1 MKNFSFIVMYDIED
15 NYICE
20 FKNYKECA
28 NYFNTS
34 TRVIQSYIC
43 RSKKG
48 IIDKKLDKKHN
59 RWVRLFKEDKQ

>member
-1 MKNFSFIVMYDIED
+1 MILMYDLDD

-28 NYFNTS
+28 RYFNT
-34 TRVIQSYIC
+34 TIKVIHCYIC

-48 IIDKKLDKKHN
+48 IIDKKKDFYHH
-59 RWVRLFKEDKQ
+59 RWVRLFKEDKEVSE

>member
-1 MKNFSFIVMYDIED
+1 MILMYDLED

-34 TRVIQSYIC
+34 IRVIHSYIC
-43 RSKKG
+43 KSKKG
-48 IIDKKLDKKHN
+48 KIDKKRDSKNK
-59 RWVRLFKEDKQ
+59 RWVRLFKDLEC

>member
-1 MKNFSFIVMYDIED
+1 MILMYDLED

-28 NYFNTS
+28 DYFNTS
-34 TRVIQSYIC
+34 VKVIHSHIC

-48 IIDKKLDKKHN
+48 IVNKKRDFRNN
-59 RWVRLFKEDKQ
+59 RWVRLFREVSE